1 MLTGAGWSDRRSGVL
16 PIPRAW
22 EPAMKNRFLQHGGG
36 SAGSQ
41 LEELKRVVSRLKG
54 CGSRTRSAVGAGV
67 HLANT
72 DFIRRFEGI
81 QSFRRSSTAEQER
94 FWLELSDLELG
105 LRSREFGMAVGVGL
119 YRIWLADTLAGR
131 RNLAELLGEELTELS
146 RSS

>member
-1 MLTGAGWSDRRSGVL
+1 
-16 PIPRAW
+16 
-22 EPAMKNRFLQHGGG
+22 
-36 SAGSQ
+36 
-41 LEELKRVVSRLKG
+41 
-54 CGSRTRSAVGAGV
+54 V
-67 HLANT
+67 HVANA
-72 DFIRRFEGI
+72 DFIRRVEGM

>member
-1 MLTGAGWSDRRSGVL
+1 
-16 PIPRAW
+16 
-22 EPAMKNRFLQHGGG
+22 MKNRVLQRGSS

-54 CGSRTRSAVGAGV
+54 CGSQTRSAVGAGV

-72 DFIRRFEGI
+72 DFIRRFQGI
-81 QSFRRSSTAEQER
+81 QSFRSSSTAEQER

-105 LRSREFGMAVGVGL
+105 LRSRDGGMAVGVGL

-131 RNLAELLGEELTELS
+131 RKLAELLGEELTELS

>member
-1 MLTGAGWSDRRSGVL
+1 
-16 PIPRAW
+16 
-22 EPAMKNRFLQHGGG
+22 MKNRFLQHGGS

-41 LEELKRVVSRLKG
+41 FEELKRVVSRLKG

-94 FWLELSDLELG
+94 FWLELNDLELG

-131 RNLAELLGEELTELS
+131 GNLAELLGEELTELS